1 MASISKRHDGRW
13 LARYREVPGGP
24 QKTRTFE
31 RKRDGE
37 KWLAEISASMV
48 TGQYVDPKNAKTT
61 VGDWCDTWLAGYR
74 GNRPSTVRQAEV
86 HIAKIKAAFG
96 TTPLGSVRP
105 SHVRTWLAGLAAE
118 GLAQS
123 YVYALHARL
132 AQLYSDAIH
141 DGLVA
146 KSPCS
151 RRTSP
156 GAGKQRPYVCTTDQ
170 MWALHDAMPE
180 HLRAAV
186 LLGAFAGLRL
196 AEVCG
201 LRVADV
207 DFMRGV
213 ISPEVQYP
221 ADPLKTE
228 TSRTPVP
235 IPQSLA
241 LELAAHVAS
250 TDRRGDWMLGN
261 MWGEQLAPWTLERA
275 IRAARHAHTSPL
287 PRGHDVKCTGCLI
300 PGLPPTFRFHDLR
313 HYLASM
319 LIASG
324 ADVKVVQARLRHA
337 SAKTTL
343 DTYAH
348 LWPDADES
356 TRAAIDAVMAARV
369 SGSTNRSHRSGGSQE
384 RN

>member
-1 MASISKRHDGRW
+1 MANIQKRPNGKYR
-13 LARYREVPGGP
+13 ARYRDDAGKEHA
-24 QKTRTFE
+24 KHFD
-31 RKRDGE
+31 RKGDAQR
-37 KWLAEISASMV
+37 WLDEQTSKLV
-48 TGQYVDPKNAKTT
+48 TGTHVAPRLARTT
-61 VGDWCDTWLAGYR
+61 VGEWCDTWLEGYR

-86 HIAKIKAAFG
+86 HIERIKATFG
-96 TTPLGSVRP
+96 PLQLGAVRP
-105 SHVRTWLAGLAAE
+105 SMVRTWCAQLAAE
-118 GLAQS
+118 GLADS
-123 YVYALHARL
+123 YIYALHARL
-132 AQLYSDAIH
+132 AQIYSDAVH
-141 DGLVA
+141 DGLTA

-151 RRTSP
+151 RKTSP
-156 GAGKQRPYVCTTDQ
+156 AAGKQRPYVCTTEQ

-196 AEVCG
+196 AEACG

-207 DFMRGV
+207 DFMRGLV
-213 ISPEVQYP
+213 APAVQYP
-221 ADPLKTE
+221 AEPLKTE
-228 TSRTPVP
+228 TSKTPIP

-241 LELAAHVAS
+241 LELSAHVAK
-250 TDRRGDWMLGN
+250 TGAETMLTGLYGN
-261 MWGEQLAPWTLERA
+261 QLAPWTLERA
-275 IRAARHAHTSPL
+275 IRSARAK
-287 PRGHDVKCTGCLI
+287 V

-356 TRAAIDAVMAARV
+356 TRAAIDVVMAARADYLR
-369 SGSTNRSHRSGGSQE
+369 TAEGGA
-384 RN
+384 R

>member
-1 MASISKRHDGRW
+1 MASSTVEDRWWMVDRKTGERIQTKQHSKGQRW
-13 LARYREVPGGP
+13 RARYRDDAGKEHARHFAR
-24 QKTRTFE
+24 KT
-31 RKRDGE
+31 DAQS
-37 KWLAEISASMV
+37 WLAEQTAKLV
-48 TGQYVDPKNAKTT
+48 TGTHVSPRQARTT
-61 VGDWCDTWLAGYR
+61 VGEWCDIWLEGYG
-74 GNRPSTVRQAEV
+74 GNRKSTVRQAEV
-86 HIAKIKAAFG
+86 HIARIKTSFG
-96 TTPLGSVRP
+96 HLQLGAVRP
-105 SHVRTWLAGLAAE
+105 SHVRTWCAQLAAE
-118 GLAQS
+118 GLAES
-123 YVYALHARL
+123 YVYALHRRL
-132 AQLYSDAIH
+132 SQIYADAVH

-156 GAGKQRPYVCTTDQ
+156 SAGKQRPYVCTTEQ

-186 LLGAFAGLRL
+186 LLGAFGGLRL
-196 AEVCG
+196 AEACG

-213 ISPEVQYP
+213 LSPAVQYP
-221 ADPLKTE
+221 AEPLKTE
-228 TSRTPVP
+228 TSKTPVP

-241 LELAAHVAS
+241 LELSAHVAATS
-250 TDRRGDWMLGN
+250 RKGEWMLGN

-275 IRAARHAHTSPL
+275 IRSARAK
-287 PRGHDVKCTGCLI
+287 V
-300 PGLPPTFRFHDLR
+300 PGLPPTFRYHDLR

-356 TRAAIDAVMAARV
+356 TRAAIDLVMAARAD
-369 SGSTNRSHRSGGSQE
+369 SLRTAEGGDA
-384 RN
+384 